1 MLSLIFIFKN
11 YCQSDHSPGSG
22 PSFLLRV
29 VLASEAMPGRLKKP
43 ANSSAAN
50 RLRPFHVLSVG
61 KVFFSRF
68 SKEENTWKNKI
79 EFRVS
84 FSKRISSLFSGSFV
98 YEKQLGEKNSFPA
111 DFGIYDSPLSFL
123 LVVGWFLI
131 RTSKKSRHKELLTNS
146 SNIVR

>member
-1 MLSLIFIFKN
+1 MLSLPIRSFTRIRSFFFVTCGPCIWSNAWPIEKAHEFER
-11 YCQSDHSPGSG
+11 CQSSTTISCTFGWKI
-22 PSFLLRV
+22 FF
-29 VLASEAMPGRLKKP
+29 GRYT
-43 ANSSAAN
+43 
-50 RLRPFHVLSVG
+50 
-61 KVFFSRF
+61 
-68 SKEENTWKNKI
+68 KEESTWKNKI

-123 LVVGWFLI
+123 HVVGWFLI
-131 RTSKKSRHKELLTNS
+131 RTSKKFRHKELLTNS